1 MSIDRRSHH
10 EKCVQM
16 KSKRE
21 ILRILKQEL
30 PFIKIKYKVS
40 RIALFGSY
48 VRGEQEKKSD
58 VDVLV
63 EFEEPVGYFKFID
76 LEEYLSLKLGAK
88 VDLVTPDALKP
99 LIKPSIMG
107 EAVYA

>member
-1 MSIDRRSHH
+1 
-10 EKCVQM
+10 M
-16 KSKRE
+16 KSKGE

-30 PFIKIKYKVS
+30 PFIRAKYKVS

-48 VRGEQEKKSD
+48 VRGEQKKESD

-63 EFEEPVGYFKFID
+63 EFEEPVGYFKFIE
-76 LEEYLSLKLGAK
+76 LEEYLSLKLRAK
-88 VDLVTPDALKP
+88 VDLVTPDALKS
-99 LIKPSIMG
+99 LIKPDIMG